1 MFEGM
6 LYAEKSRSSGLT
18 VAQEIVGIC
27 SISRADWAVSFA
39 PGCYLQLYSYP
50 YSYFYFY
57 LHMYVCRY
65 VCMHAC
71 M

>member
-6 LYAEKSRSSGLT
+6 LYAEKSR
-18 VAQEIVGIC
+18 VAQEIVG
-27 SISRADWAVSFA
+27 ISRADWAVSFA
-39 PGCYLQLYSYP
+39 PGCYLQLYP
-50 YSYFYFY
+50 YSFYFY
-57 LHMYVCRY
+57 LHMYVGRY